1 MSVARRGLSP
11 PPPNWPPLMT
21 RSAVTDCVTRSS
33 TDAFSEAANT
43 VNRVTTLT
51 PIIRAAADPDVR
63 RGLRMALRR
72 ASTPVT
78 PRSRASG
85 APMAA
90 LAGPA
95 TTGPATTTPTSVAM
109 APRPAS
115 PRVSPPPSRARSTM
129 PTPAAAMTEPVTA
142 RTIDVPVLSTAVSR
156 RAAMGAV
163 REAFNAG
170 ARPDTTVTN
179 SPMSPAANTPVA
191 SMASPPAGKEN
202 PKASNS
208 PLSRPAISSP
218 PPAPSSEATSPTTA
232 VSASTDPRIWRRLAP
247 SARSR
252 ADSRARWATMIEKVL

>member
-1 MSVARRGLSP
+1 
-11 PPPNWPPLMT
+11 MT
-21 RSAVTDCVTRSS
+21 RSAVTDSVTRSS
-33 TDAFSEAANT
+33 TDALSEAANT

-51 PIIRAAADPDVR
+51 PIISAAADPDVR

-115 PRVSPPPSRARSTM
+115 PRVSPPPRTASSTI
-129 PTPAAAMTEPVTA
+129 PTPTRAITEPTTA
-142 RTIDVPVLSTAVSR
+142 RTTDDPVPSTAVSR

-163 REAFNAG
+163 RDAFRAG
-170 ARPDTTVTN
+170 ARPDTTVTT
-179 SPMSPAANTPVA
+179 SPMRPATTTPVA

-202 PKASNS
+202 PKASNR

-218 PPAPSSEATSPTTA
+218 PPAPSREATRPTTA
-232 VSASTDPRIWRRLAP
+232 VSASTDPRI
-247 SARSR
+247 
-252 ADSRARWATMIEKVL
+252 